1 MPPDPID
8 AYLARAEARWTADA
22 SLPDADT
29 LRQLAID
36 ANFDADVSEQADTR
50 ALEATAQA
58 REHLA
63 NDAPESAEPLLR
75 QAVLLSPVRLEA
87 HMLLASIYARRFD
100 LSGDVTLRQ
109 QARQLAMRCQ
119 ELSPRHTPSAELLK
133 SLGMIE
139 QRDTISWK
147 QAALITAILVGI
159 SASMSLCVRYTM
171 VPPEDENARED
182 VREHFEQTPPPQEL
196 PSR

>member
-1 MPPDPID
+1 MTPNPID
-8 AYLARAEARWTADA
+8 DYLQRAEALWSEGTH
-22 SLPDADT
+22 LPDAEA

-36 ANFDADVSEQADTR
+36 AGFNAELSEHADAR

-58 REHLA
+58 RDLLA
-63 NDAPESAEPLLR
+63 IDDPDAAEPHLR

-87 HMLLASIYARRFD
+87 HMLLASLYARRFET
-100 LSGDVTLRQ
+100 SGDTELRQ
-109 QARQLAMRCQ
+109 QARQLALRCQ
-119 ELSPRHTPSAELLK
+119 ELSPKHTPSAELLK
-133 SLGMIE
+133 ELGMVE
-139 QRDTISWK
+139 QRDTMSWK

-171 VPPEDENARED
+171 VPPEDENAREE

>member
-1 MPPDPID
+1 MTSNPID
-8 AYLARAEARWTADA
+8 DYLQRAEALWSEGAP
-22 SLPDADT
+22 LPDAEA

-36 ANFDADVSEQADTR
+36 AGFNADLSERADAR

-58 REHLA
+58 RDLLA
-63 NDAPESAEPLLR
+63 IDDPDAAEPHLR

-87 HMLLASIYARRFD
+87 HMLLASLYARRFET
-100 LSGDVTLRQ
+100 SGDTELRQ
-109 QARQLAMRCQ
+109 QARQLALRCQ
-119 ELSPRHTPSAELLK
+119 ELSPQHTPSAELLK
-133 SLGMIE
+133 ELGMVE
-139 QRDTISWK
+139 QRDTMSWK

-171 VPPEDENARED
+171 VPPEDENARDE